1 VKKYI
6 YHKNYQSIL
15 SRNTNRSTIRCVHF
29 WFICLCQVLIFF
41 LAAGVFYPVFF
52 KAQLTTVYEYLGK
65 RFDKKTRLLGSFL
78 YVLRGNITLPVFI
91 YGPALALINRY
102 SSLVINVSTY
112 LFFSY
117 RCKSFGDCFRD
128 KFNLC
133 LLHCHRWF
141 EDRRLDRCCTIRR
154 NHDIYCCYH
163 LDRCKINRRLL
174 NCVEHSTCRRKT

>member
-1 VKKYI
+1 VYTFGAF
-6 YHKNYQSIL
+6 Y
-15 SRNTNRSTIRCVHF
+15 
-29 WFICLCQVLIFF
+29 WFICLCQVLIFL

-52 KAQLTTVYEYLGK
+52 KAQLTTVYEYLEK

-91 YGPALALINRY
+91 YGPALALSTGIVHF
-102 SSLVINVSTY
+102 LVINVSTY

-117 RCKSFGDCFRD
+117 RCKSFRDCFRD
-128 KFNLC
+128 KFHLC

-141 EDRRLDRCCTIRR
+141 EDRSLDRRFATCR
-154 NHDIYCCYH
+154 NHGIYCCDH
-163 LDRCKINRRLL
+163 LDRCKINWRLL